1 MARKKK
7 AALNQSTSVEPIKEE
22 VSRTPIEEPQVKIT
36 VDDDFI
42 AKMEELHDIDIV
54 DEMKEIDEVETQLP
68 PDLVDHPE
76 LFAGDAISENWEEKK
91 EPKVDEVQQLTITK
105 PSQAQLAKL
114 SKSGLRWYLR
124 TGMLPK

>member
-1 MARKKK
+1 MRRKKK
-7 AALNQSTSVEPIKEE
+7 ELNQNINVEQLKKE
-22 VSRTPIEEPQVKIT
+22 VAKTPIEEPQVKI
-36 VDDDFI
+36 VIDGDPI

-91 EPKVDEVQQLTITK
+91 EPKVDEVQQLTIIK
-105 PSQAQLAKL
+105 PSKAQLAKL

-124 TGMLPK
+124 TGILPK